1 MNCKA
6 NLELTKSLPFAKCST
21 FFVSQLFLSDKN
33 EVLNKLKANNFTKN
47 MIKHVN
53 GFSKNNYTCNFY
65 DKTSIH
71 NLSKKHLP
79 NSLKIFHLN
88 IESFSAN
95 RGELSVL
102 FKCLN
107 ISFDIICLTETRHT
121 NIGLIHKDFPDFHI
135 YLDNPPNTRGSKG

>member
-21 FFVSQLFLSDKN
+21 FFSSQLFLSDKN

-65 DKTSIH
+65 DKTSFH
-71 NLSKKHLP
+71 NLSK
-79 NSLKIFHLN
+79 N
-88 IESFSAN
+88 ITQTA
-95 RGELSVL
+95 
-102 FKCLN
+102 
-107 ISFDIICLTETRHT
+107 
-121 NIGLIHKDFPDFHI
+121 
-135 YLDNPPNTRGSKG
+135 